1 METLPDHGMQC
12 FVGLLGCLPLADGVC
27 DDVLDLLEGI
37 ASEAVIELRQD
48 KKGIIATN
56 SFQELSKAL
65 H

>member
-1 METLPDHGMQC
+1 METLPDHEMRC

-37 ASEAVIELRQD
+37 ASEAVIELTQD
-48 KKGIIATN
+48 KKGIISTN

>member
-1 METLPDHGMQC
+1 METLPDHGLC
-12 FVGLLGCLPLADGVC
+12 YFVGLLGCLPLADGIC

-37 ASEAVIELRQD
+37 ASEAVIELMQE

>member
-1 METLPDHGMQC
+1 MHC
-12 FVGLLGCLPLADGVC
+12 FVGLLGCLPLANGVC

-37 ASEAVIELRQD
+37 ASEAVIELTQD